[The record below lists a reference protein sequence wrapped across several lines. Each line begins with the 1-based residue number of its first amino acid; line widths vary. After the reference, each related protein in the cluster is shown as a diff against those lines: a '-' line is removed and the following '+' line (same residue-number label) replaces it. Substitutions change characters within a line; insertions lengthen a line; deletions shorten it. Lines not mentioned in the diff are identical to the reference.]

1 MNNFV
6 TNKSKLPQYGAQV
19 FPCVWNHSTLGA
31 ESEIMALGSL
41 VSESFLAYQFLL
53 YTKCL
58 GGKEDWNLES

>member
-1 MNNFV
+1 M
-6 TNKSKLPQYGAQV
+6 A
-19 FPCVWNHSTLGA
+19 LGSLVSESFLA
-31 ESEIMALGSL
+31 ESEITALGSL